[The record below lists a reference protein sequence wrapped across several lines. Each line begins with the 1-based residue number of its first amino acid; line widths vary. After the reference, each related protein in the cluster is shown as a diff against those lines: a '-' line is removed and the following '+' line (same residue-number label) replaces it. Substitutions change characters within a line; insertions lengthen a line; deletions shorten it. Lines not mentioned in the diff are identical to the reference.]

1 MKTPLGRLQKSSP
14 ARSEDHMSS
23 ASGFRRQLF
32 NVGDALFLVLV
43 GGLSAGAMRVAHD
56 LDVNMLLSMVVGMGL
71 AMFLQTILA
80 LAVAPVLGSIEAMVP
95 SAVVAMLAP
104 VAVCVF
110 ELGGH
115 PMALRSSLGFGALA
129 GIAVFALLQRYQSS
143 CRKALEVIA
152 REG

>member
-1 MKTPLGRLQKSSP
+1 
-14 ARSEDHMSS
+14 MSS
-23 ASGFRRQLF
+23 ASSLRQKLF
-32 NVGDALFLVLV
+32 KVGDGLFLALV
-43 GGLSAGAMRVAHD
+43 GGVSAGAMRVAHD
-56 LDVNMLLSMVVGMGL
+56 LEANMLLSMAAGMGL

-104 VAVCVF
+104 VTVCVF

-115 PMALRSSLGFGALA
+115 PIALQSSLGSGALA

-143 CRKALEVIA
+143 CRKALEAIV